1 MKNINKLAAAVGL
14 ALSVGF
20 VSQVA
25 ASCCEEGIQLK
36 HNGQGDALI
45 FPVYNGYVDNYFTI
59 MNNHDEWIQGHIRFR
74 GAAWSSEVLD
84 FDVILSPGD
93 VFVFRLADLDSD
105 GYWEIDQSL
114 DKSNFLYT
122 GNGDSTCSN
131 YKPYQKEGDTELKV
145 PDCMEMYTTLV
156 PPLDTVINQD
166 LIDHQLHVG
175 HVEFIGEAVLK
186 GMTGEIMADLL
197 SDAPGDLAQWQTK
210 QGSKRGTTA
219 WAWTN
224 AGNKFTA
231 TEILS
236 QYVTTDGVIYT
247 YTYNDVI
254 HYLDDA
260 LAGVPNVLS
269 GSAFIFLPGQSQGIT
284 YNAEAL
290 VNFRTANN
298 PHRIDNYFMYH
309 QPTPSYKPKSANET
323 PDGTYVSLRMA
334 WPEEVKNMTTD
345 QIVGLANSLSPEQI
359 TQVNADREVI
369 LHDENVSGAA
379 DADPYL
385 PYGDYIFQFG
395 NQPGIDDRYSE
406 AALSFQNTWG
416 PTLADGDDYNLYGVR
431 PTFKAGNRTDYPDLV
446 TVRPLIRDAETADDD
461 FDSRSD
467 ISGLLRGLDV
477 PNSIAEVEEAIREGG
492 QTFTAFYFDGSRLD
506 EKSPVTLKSMYFA
519 VYPTKYF
526 WAMRD
531 GGYGT
536 KNLSDYSKFAVRW
549 LLEKPK
555 PYQLE
560 VWDISEN
567 SACKEKPKEGG
578 IVSPWVVNEETG
590 NPCVMLLRS
599 EVNFF
604 DITNIKSSFPEEA
617 MAPNYPM
624 GRVVL
629 APAADA
635 NDPMYFD
642 PQGKD
647 LEVSWPGLMYT
658 FELGPDW
665 SIGQWRS
672 MNR

>member
-1 MKNINKLAAAVGL
+1 MVTKKALQLELQPTNWEWFVVDKL
-14 ALSVGF
+14 
-20 VSQVA
+20 
-25 ASCCEEGIQLK
+25 
-36 HNGQGDALI
+36 
-45 FPVYNGYVDNYFTI
+45 
-59 MNNHDEWIQGHIRFR
+59 
-74 GAAWSSEVLD
+74 
-84 FDVILSPGD
+84 
-93 VFVFRLADLDSD
+93 
-105 GYWEIDQSL
+105 
-114 DKSNFLYT
+114 
-122 GNGDSTCSN
+122 
-131 YKPYQKEGDTELKV
+131 
-145 PDCMEMYTTLV
+145 
-156 PPLDTVINQD
+156 
-166 LIDHQLHVG
+166 
-175 HVEFIGEAVLK
+175 FI
-186 GMTGEIMADLL
+186 
-197 SDAPGDLAQWQTK
+197 
-210 QGSKRGTTA
+210 
-219 WAWTN
+219 
-224 AGNKFTA
+224 
-231 TEILS
+231 
-236 QYVTTDGVIYT
+236 
-247 YTYNDVI
+247 
-254 HYLDDA
+254 DDA

-269 GSAFIFLPGQSQGIT
+269 GSAFILLSGQSQGIA

-298 PHRIDNYFMYH
+298 EHRIDNYLMYH
-309 QPTPSYKPKSANET
+309 KPTPSYKPKSANET
-323 PDGTYVSLRMA
+323 PDGVYVSLRVQENVA
-334 WPEEVKNMTTD
+334 NMTAN
-345 QIVGLANSLSPEQI
+345 QIVGLENSLSPDVV
-359 TQVNADREVI
+359 TKMNADREVI

-431 PTFKAGNRTDYPDLV
+431 PTFSYEKDPLLRTESPDLV
-446 TVRPLIRDAETADDD
+446 VMRPLIHDAETADDD
-461 FDSRSD
+461 FDSSPY
-467 ISGLLRGLDV
+467 ISGLLRGLGV
-477 PNSIAEVEEAIREGG
+477 RNSIAEVEEAIREGG

-506 EKSPVTLKSMYFA
+506 AEKKSQVTLKSMYFA

-526 WAMRD
+526 WAMRN
-531 GGYGT
+531 GGYGA
-536 KNLSDYSKFAVRW
+536 KNLGDYSKFAVRW

-567 SACKEKPKEGG
+567 SACKEIPREGG

-599 EVNFF
+599 EVTFF
-604 DITNIKSSFPEEA
+604 DITNIKSSFPAEA

-635 NDPMYFD
+635 NDPMYLD

-658 FELGPDW
+658 FELGLDW